1 MHNTTNKGFDKVD
14 FVEAQ
19 KQKTAK
25 TEVTITETTKYKMLK
40 QNNVY
45 TLVRKSDKATVELL
59 KDNVEDYVLWG
70 KKEFN
75 KEANNTKF

>member
-1 MHNTTNKGFDKVD
+1 METKQRKKYNKIRFNEDY
-14 FVEAQ
+14 
-19 KQKTAK
+19 KQKIVQET
-25 TEVTITETTKYKMLK
+25 TVITETTQYKMVK
-40 QNNVY
+40 VGNVY